1 MTRAKMYSVLI
12 FVKTKRF
19 HEFLTIFKLVIA
31 TKIEFFQQIFNIFL
45 LVIFRETN

>member
-1 MTRAKMYSVLI
+1 MIKAKMYSVLI

-31 TKIEFFQQIFNIFL
+31 TKMEFFSKFPIIFL
-45 LVIFRETN
+45 LVMFRETN

>member
-1 MTRAKMYSVLI
+1 MIKAKMYSVLM

-31 TKIEFFQQIFNIFL
+31 TKMEFFQQISNNFFISNL
-45 LVIFRETN
+45 